1 MMCTIPCFPPTGSM
15 VQVFISRVNLH
26 PSCGLV
32 ELLVSEVGKTV
43 CDRTRRERLTPLR
56 KFDESE
62 GKAGDFCLVLISG
75 CWHRACVVSIQCQS
89 CTVILVDQGQPH
101 VAAREDLAWGRDEDF
116 NGASRG
122 HVCILANVLSVGIEC
137 PESATNFL
145 SSLPGKTFKGLV
157 QHVLIPDTM
166 FLIDIPLISKSM
178 CKFGVAKKMP
188 AEEFKCLVLK
198 CWNLPSGGVNGDR
211 LHELVQKESKLG
223 RDEDL
228 FSPDLMYGIF
238 ETVKVTEVIDPQHI
252 FCKLAIFSKAVKTF
266 SEKIHRHYE
275 ESADVTELKPR
286 HCGSPC
292 ASRGED
298 GRWQRATLKQNI
310 EDRSC
315 SAKVFFV
322 DEGRTEFVKIENIR
336 PLHETFLKMPVFTY
350 RCSMDGVADLGTG
363 WTPDQTGYLK
373 SLILNRTFVARLE
386 RHDIT
391 KDVYSINLYGENA
404 VCINH
409 AYSEMMALQQ
419 KGAPVPFSDLMSL
432 QEDQSLQQPTNVSES
447 QGGAV
452 LNQTIQNEKSLSVT
466 GLSTTNAGSIGRIA
480 KFPGCDGLPH
490 NGGHLSTGY
499 RSEFP
504 YSNDSLNEGSEVDV
518 DISCVE
524 SSDKFWCQMS
534 KNAESLKRLMA
545 ELQDF
550 YASPHPRPIVESV
563 CVARNPDNGKW
574 YRAKIMTNNHN
585 PAVEVRFIDYGKTQR
600 VPVQDIRPLDPAF
613 LRLNAQAF
621 QCSLAPKNDASFV
634 SLSHFQKFVDTAVAT
649 KEQLKC
655 IVKAKRCD
663 EEGLSVNVVD
673 ITTLF
678 GSASKLFDQECSQ
691 AAAHVTSDKYTISE
705 HGVAVGGSEK
715 VLVTC
720 VETVNHFYCQ
730 LDRNSKHLERVR
742 QTIKKLIRQ
751 PQESGGQPAANSVCL
766 ARYTDNVW
774 YRGQVVETSPKLKVH
789 LVDYGDTLHV
799 KRSDLRLLHA
809 GACTSVPV
817 LAVPLGLFGVPANTP
832 PEVNHWFANQAIG
845 RNFDI
850 SVVEKDRSG
859 TLMVE
864 LFEESLNINE
874 NIREAIAKVKDGTT
888 PADKQVL
895 AMMEE
900 HQPRQAAQRDTASP
914 GVVGVRAPHCMSAP
928 EDPKI
933 LSPNASIEVTAEGSL
948 DHVLKNRGPVTANL
962 ISRDQETSAIARTQN
977 TYKNPDI
984 QQNQMEGLKASFVV
998 GPNYFWCQI
1007 PSEEDLATLVQDAGT
1022 SGESL
1027 LNPETLHLGSPCLA
1041 LSNKT
1046 WYRAQVISQAEDKV
1060 HVILMDYGHE
1070 SDVPMQNLKV
1080 LPPSL
1085 LELPPLAFLCALKE
1099 FDESKGF
1106 WNEDAADFFCSLLVD
1121 KPLKVSVCSIKEH
1134 LQKAVPQHAVEIEC
1148 EGSVVNSQMHRHWNT
1163 VAKRILSESSQ
1174 NQTNGVISQENVVE
1188 ESNSSF
1194 KKPLLDKNIT
1204 AFASCI
1210 AEPKFFWCQLANA
1223 EILNQISALAQAAG
1237 AAAHEAVTPEAL
1249 LPGTPCLALFPCDGQ
1264 WYRAQVISRAD
1275 DNVHVV
1281 FIDYGNESEVDVKDV
1296 RSLPKHLL
1304 DSPPAAF
1311 LCSLNGFD
1319 ESSGLWGEKANDHFY
1334 NLLVDRPLSLTVC
1347 SVEDYPEMSLLQ
1359 YSVAI
1364 SCEGLDVR
1372 AQMNQHWN
1380 PQAKEQKPETR
1391 SEDAP
1396 AASPA
1401 VSKQGTSNT
1410 YKEPTVSGRKTEAAY
1425 ASCIVEPKF
1434 FWCQPENSDLT
1445 TISTLS
1451 QEAGSNGQEVTNP
1464 ETLVP
1469 GSPCLALFT
1478 SDNQWYRA
1486 QVISRV
1492 ENKVQVVFIDYGNE
1506 SEVELQDVRVLP
1518 KSLLDLPP
1526 LAFLCSLRG
1535 FDDTM
1540 GAWMD
1545 EATDVFY
1552 NLLVDKLLKVSIHK
1566 MEVNLEAAVPQYHV
1580 DLECEG
1586 EAVDKVMEKYWTK
1599 NRLVCSDLSSGIT

>member
-1 MMCTIPCFPPTGSM
+1 
-15 VQVFISRVNLH
+15 
-26 PSCGLV
+26 
-32 ELLVSEVGKTV
+32 
-43 CDRTRRERLTPLR
+43 
-56 KFDESE
+56 
-62 GKAGDFCLVLISG
+62 
-75 CWHRACVVSIQCQS
+75 
-89 CTVILVDQGQPH
+89 
-101 VAAREDLAWGRDEDF
+101 
-116 NGASRG
+116 
-122 HVCILANVLSVGIEC
+122 
-137 PESATNFL
+137 
-145 SSLPGKTFKGLV
+145 
-157 QHVLIPDTM
+157 
-166 FLIDIPLISKSM
+166 
-178 CKFGVAKKMP
+178 
-188 AEEFKCLVLK
+188 
-198 CWNLPSGGVNGDR
+198 
-211 LHELVQKESKLG
+211 
-223 RDEDL
+223 
-228 FSPDLMYGIF
+228 
-238 ETVKVTEVIDPQHI
+238 
-252 FCKLAIFSKAVKTF
+252 
-266 SEKIHRHYE
+266 
-275 ESADVTELKPR
+275 
-286 HCGSPC
+286 
-292 ASRGED
+292 
-298 GRWQRATLKQNI
+298 
-310 EDRSC
+310 
-315 SAKVFFV
+315 
-322 DEGRTEFVKIENIR
+322 
-336 PLHETFLKMPVFTY
+336 
-350 RCSMDGVADLGTG
+350 MDGVADLDTG

-409 AYSEMMALQQ
+409 AYSEMMGLHQ

-432 QEDQSLQQPTNVSES
+432 QEEQSLQHPTNVRES
-447 QGGAV
+447 Q
-452 LNQTIQNEKSLSVT
+452 
-466 GLSTTNAGSIGRIA
+466 
-480 KFPGCDGLPH
+480 
-490 NGGHLSTGY
+490 GY

-524 SSDKFWCQMS
+524 SSDKFWCQMT
-534 KNAESLKRLMA
+534 KNTESLKRLMA

-563 CVARNPDNGKW
+563 CVARNPENGKW

-751 PQESGGQPAANSVCL
+751 PQESGGQPGANIVCL

-789 LVDYGDTLHV
+789 LVDYGDTLQV

-832 PEVNHWFANQAIG
+832 PEVSHWFANQAIG

-859 TLMVE
+859 KLMVE

-888 PADKQVL
+888 PAAKQVL
-895 AMMEE
+895 ATMEE
-900 HQPRQAAQRDTASP
+900 HQPRQAAQRDATSP
-914 GVVGVRAPHCMSAP
+914 GVVSVRAPHCMSAP

-933 LSPNASIEVTAEGSL
+933 LSPKASTEVTAEGSL
-948 DHVLKNRGPVTANL
+948 DDVSKNRGPVAGNL
-962 ISRDQETSAIARTQN
+962 SSRDQEAYAIARTQN

-984 QQNQMEGLKASFVV
+984 QQNHMEGLKASFVV

-1022 SGESL
+1022 SGEAL

-1041 LSNKT
+1041 LSNMT
-1046 WYRAQVISQAEDKV
+1046 WYRAQVISHTEDKV
-1060 HVILMDYGHE
+1060 HVLFMDYGHE

-1121 KPLKVSVCSIKEH
+1121 KPLKISVCSINEH
-1134 LQKAVPQHAVEIEC
+1134 SQKAVPQHAVEIEC
-1148 EGSVVNSQMHRHWNT
+1148 EGSVVNSRMHRHWNT
-1163 VAKRILSESSQ
+1163 VAKRILTESSQ
-1174 NQTNGVISQENVVE
+1174 NQSSETVISQENVVE
-1188 ESNSSF
+1188 ESISLF
-1194 KKPLLDKNIT
+1194 KKPVLDKNII

-1249 LPGTPCLALFPCDGQ
+1249 LPGRPCLALFPCDGQ

-1275 DNVHVV
+1275 DKVHVV

-1319 ESSGLWGEKANDHFY
+1319 ESSGLWGDEANDHFY
-1334 NLLVDRPLSLTVC
+1334 NLLVDRPLSVTVC

-1364 SCEGLDVR
+1364 NCEGLDVR

-1380 PQAKEQKPETR
+1380 PQAKEQTPETR

-1401 VSKQGTSNT
+1401 VSKQGTTNT

-1599 NRLVCSDLSSGIT
+1599 NSGPL